1 MTPIIHCPAQNLFL
15 TLCKIFKS
23 VLNCSEMKIKAD
35 KKLFMSLAFI
45 VALLIFVVIVFR
57 LPVNAFII
65 VMPIF
70 AGLIFLSIFLIKDN
84 EDKK

>member
-1 MTPIIHCPAQNLFL
+1 
-15 TLCKIFKS
+15 
-23 VLNCSEMKIKAD
+23 MKIKAD

-45 VALLIFVVIVFR
+45 VALLIFVVIVFH

-70 AGLIFLSIFLIKDN
+70 AGIVFLAIFLLPQDK

>member
-1 MTPIIHCPAQNLFL
+1 MVN
-15 TLCKIFKS
+15 
-23 VLNCSEMKIKAD
+23 
-35 KKLFMSLAFI
+35 KLDRNTAKFAALI
-45 VALLIFVVIVFR
+45 VALTVFVVIVMR

-70 AGLIFLSIFLIKDN
+70 AGLIFLSIFLLKDE